1 MGKHKKNH
9 GCKLIFFENIGIYI
23 MINLLLLLSA
33 KHTLAISLFL
43 KLFNHSEIL
52 YIPTLLACFMLIFF
66 FLFILLLGGSL
77 YNMLILNHMFVVHVF
92 AHMCKYCVGSTE
104 RQCEK
109 KKK

>member
-1 MGKHKKNH
+1 
-9 GCKLIFFENIGIYI
+9 

-52 YIPTLLACFMLIFF
+52 YIPTLFF

>member
-1 MGKHKKNH
+1 
-9 GCKLIFFENIGIYI
+9 

-109 KKK
+109 KKNQTKCITEITFK